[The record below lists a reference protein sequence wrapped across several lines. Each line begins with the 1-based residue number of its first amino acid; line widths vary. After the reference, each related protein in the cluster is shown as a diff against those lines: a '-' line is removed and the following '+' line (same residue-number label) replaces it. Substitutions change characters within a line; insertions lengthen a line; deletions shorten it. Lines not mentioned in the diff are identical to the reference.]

1 MELHAEKESPSI
13 KSQKLLE
20 AKPVKPTIQPEQQ
33 HEEQFQQPKGH
44 EKKVETV

>member
-20 AKPVKPTIQPEQQ
+20 AKPVKPTIQHEQ
-33 HEEQFQQPKGH
+33 QFQQPKGH